1 MRHGVEGSRQSF
13 SRPLPP
19 PQKQNAPEPVRGSS
33 HFPTLHSLP
42 HFTILSSEIF
52 ITHQN
57 NFPPFECAALAPP
70 LRPQQ
75 QLPTLIRPRSYP
87 LLCFLAS
94 HLSLLCALCASA
106 FSFAFALSSHPNM
119 PLGSPTPKARGPAP
133 CVCLAPPLLMPPRLA
148 PKAPS
153 KFHNIVLLDFS
164 LQLFRFHAPLQENS
178 FYKS

>member
-13 SRPLPP
+13 SRPPPP

-87 LLCFLAS
+87 LLCFFAS
-94 HLSLLCALCASA
+94 LPLISLFSVHSAPLRFHFLSPY
-106 FSFAFALSSHPNM
+106 HHI
-119 PLGSPTPKARGPAP
+119 PT
-133 CVCLAPPLLMPPRLA
+133 CLLAPPPPKRVV
-148 PKAPS
+148 P
-153 KFHNIVLLDFS
+153 H
-164 LQLFRFHAPLQENS
+164 HA
-178 FYKS
+178 FA